1 MNFLNFWQMQ
11 IEDLTTII
19 GLFSGWVITCTF
31 IESDI
36 DHKKH
41 CKCSMCL
48 LKVWLCINL
57 MSFLIILISFS
68 SSFNKKNWL
77 FVSFCVVL
85 WNLKEVDIHSPLSVM
100 TYKLDGHLEY
110 TMQLK
115 VLETFEGIKANWSSW
130 NLSRTAMEKALW
142 RFYWLLVTKPLVLYV
157 L

>member
-1 MNFLNFWQMQ
+1 MQ
-11 IEDLTTII
+11 IEDLTNII

-31 IESDI
+31 VGSDI

-57 MSFLIILISFS
+57 MSFLTSLSVSPLHSI
-68 SSFNKKNWL
+68 KKKYWL
-77 FVSFCVVL
+77 FVSFSLHCVML
-85 WNLKEVDIHSPLSVM
+85 WKLKEVDIHSPLSVM

-130 NLSRTAMEKALW
+130 NLSRGAMEKALW
-142 RFYWLLVTKPLVLYV
+142 RFYWLLVAKPLVLYV